1 MRFSGSFANGYAGLL
16 SLEKPLMRRAHLP
29 FGVLLTI
36 ATIAIPAGGQQL
48 PAATPGTQQETQ
60 ATYDRLLSAIEKIPI
75 FDNHGHPGFADDAD
89 VDAMAS
95 PPGST
100 PFRLRS
106 DNPELIAASKDLFGY
121 PYDDATP
128 EHLQWLTKKKAELRQ
143 QQVGY
148 AYFDG
153 ILDRLNVE
161 TALANRVRMAPYL
174 DPKRFR
180 WVFFVDSLLFP
191 FDNNAIIA
199 RNGDEAVYIP
209 LQEMKLHYE
218 LAQLGLISLPQ
229 NFDDYLR
236 FASHL
241 LEDNQHQGGVAIKFE
256 IGYFRSLQFD
266 DPPQAAAAAV
276 YAKYRGGGVPSEA
289 EYKDFQDYFFR
300 YLIREA
306 GRLHLP
312 VHIHTA
318 VGTGDFYS
326 VTGSTALNLE
336 NVLRDPRYDGTTF
349 VLLHGGYPFQE
360 QAIWLAARKNV
371 YLDSSLME
379 LYLYPADFKTVLRHW
394 LLLFPDKVM
403 FGSDAFPFSE
413 AVGAEES
420 YWIAVRTAR
429 TSLAAALAEMV
440 VNHELTEERA
450 LAFARGYLHDNA
462 AGIYPR

>member
-1 MRFSGSFANGYAGLL
+1 MLITLAAAWPIS
-16 SLEKPLMRRAHLP
+16 
-29 FGVLLTI
+29 
-36 ATIAIPAGGQQL
+36 AGGQQV
-48 PAATPGTQQETQ
+48 PEATPASPQELRS
-60 ATYDRLLSAIEKIPI
+60 TYDRLLTAIEKIPI
-75 FDNHGHPGFADDAD
+75 FDNHGHPGFADDLD

-95 PPGST
+95 APGSV
-100 PFRLRS
+100 PFRLRA
-106 DNPELIAASKDLFGY
+106 DNPELIAASKELFGY

-143 QQVGY
+143 QQKGY

-153 ILDRLNVE
+153 ILDQLNVE
-161 TALANRVRMAPYL
+161 AALANRVRMAPYL

-191 FDNNAIIA
+191 FDNHAIIA
-199 RNGDEAVYIP
+199 RNGDEAVYLP
-209 LQEMKLHYE
+209 LQEKKLHYE
-218 LAQLGLISLPQ
+218 LAQEGQISLPP

-236 FASHL
+236 FVSHL
-241 LEDNQHQGGVAIKFE
+241 LEDNQRQGGVAIKFE
-256 IGYFRSLQFD
+256 IGYFRSLHFD
-266 DPPQAAAAAV
+266 DPPQAQVAAV
-276 YAKYRGGGVPSEA
+276 YAKYRAGGVPSER
-289 EYKDFQDYFFR
+289 EYKDFQDCLFR
-300 YLIREA
+300 YLVREA

-318 VGTGDFYS
+318 VGTGDFYNL
-326 VTGSTALNLE
+326 TGSTALNLE

-379 LYLYPADFKTVLRHW
+379 LYLYPADFKTALRHW
-394 LLLFPDKVM
+394 LLLFPDKVV
-403 FGSDAFPFSE
+403 FGSDAFPFSD

-420 YWIAVRTAR
+420 YWIAVRTTR
-429 TSLAAALAEMV
+429 ISLAAALAEMV

-450 LAFARGYLHDNA
+450 LALARGYLHDNA